1 MMGKDIRWHQRFSN
15 YNKALAQL
23 EKAVRLSKERE
34 LSDLEQQGIIQAFEY
49 THELAWNTMKD
60 YFEYQGDSSIKGSR
74 DATRAAFKA
83 EIITNGE
90 DWMDM
95 IRSRNKT
102 SHTYN
107 QETADEI
114 YEAIVDH
121 YFEVFKQF
129 QQKMEGIR
137 SGEQGEIFSE
147 EL

>member
-1 MMGKDIRWHQRFSN
+1 MKKEIRWQQRFSN

-23 EKAVRLSKERE
+23 EKAVKLSKERE

-60 YFEYQGDSSIKGSR
+60 YFEYQGDSSINGSR

-114 YEAIVDH
+114 YKAIVDH
-121 YFEVFKQF
+121 YFEAFKKKKK
-129 QQKMEGIR
+129 KMEGIR

>member
-1 MMGKDIRWHQRFSN
+1 MKKDIRWQQRFSN

-23 EKAVRLSKERE
+23 EKAVKLSKERE

-60 YFEYQGDSSIKGSR
+60 YFEYQGDRSIKGSR

-121 YFEVFKQF
+121 YFEAFKQF

>member
-1 MMGKDIRWHQRFSN
+1 MGKDIRWHQRFSN

>member
-1 MMGKDIRWHQRFSN
+1 MMEKDIRWQQRFSN
-15 YNKALAQL
+15 FNKAFAQL
-23 EKAVRLSKERE
+23 AKAVKLSKERQ
-34 LSDLEQQGIIQAFEY
+34 LSDLEQQGIIQSFEF
-49 THELAWNTMKD
+49 THELAWNTIKD

-74 DATRAAFKA
+74 DATRTAFKTG
-83 EIITNGE
+83 IITNGE

-95 IRSRNKT
+95 IRGRNKS

-114 YEAIVDH
+114 FEAIKDHYYEA
-121 YFEVFKQF
+121 FKQF
-129 QQKMEGIR
+129 QRKMKSIR

>member
-1 MMGKDIRWHQRFSN
+1 MVNEDIRWHQRFSN
-15 YNKALAQL
+15 FNKALAQL
-23 EKAVRLSKERE
+23 GKAVKLSEERRLSE
-34 LSDLEQQGIIQAFEY
+34 LEQQGIIQSFEY
-49 THELAWNTMKD
+49 THELAWNTLKD

-83 EIITNGE
+83 DIITNGE

-95 IRSRNKT
+95 IRSRNKS

-121 YFEVFKQF
+121 YYKAFKQF
-129 QQKMEGIR
+129 QRKMEGIR
-137 SGEQGEIFSE
+137 SGEQGEIFSK

>member
-1 MMGKDIRWHQRFSN
+1 MEKDIRWQQRLSN

-23 EKAVRLSKERE
+23 EEAVKLSKERK

-60 YFEYQGDSSIKGSR
+60 YFEYQGDSSIKGFR

-83 EIITNGE
+83 KIITNGE
-90 DWMDM
+90 EWMDM

-114 YEAIVDH
+114 FNAIVD
-121 YFEVFKQF
+121 YYYRAFKQF
-129 QQKMEGIR
+129 QQKMEEIENSER
-137 SGEQGEIFSE
+137 GETFSK

>member
-1 MMGKDIRWHQRFSN
+1 MEKDIRWQQRLSN

-23 EKAVRLSKERE
+23 EKAVQLSKERK

-83 EIITNGE
+83 DLITDGE
-90 DWMDM
+90 NWMDM

-114 YEAIVDH
+114 FKAIVGH
-121 YFEVFKQF
+121 YYGAFKQF
-129 QQKMEGIR
+129 QQKMEEIK
-137 SGEQGEIFSE
+137 SGEQGEIFSK

>member
-1 MMGKDIRWHQRFSN
+1 MRKDIRWQQRLSN

-23 EKAVRLSKERE
+23 EEAVKLSKERK

-60 YFEYQGDSSIKGSR
+60 YFEYQGDSSIKGFR

-83 EIITNGE
+83 KIITNGE
-90 DWMDM
+90 EWMDM
-95 IRSRNKT
+95 IRSRSKT

-114 YEAIVDH
+114 FNAIVD
-121 YFEVFKQF
+121 YYYRAFKQF
-129 QQKMEGIR
+129 QQKMEEIENSER
-137 SGEQGEIFSE
+137 GETFSK

>member
-1 MMGKDIRWHQRFSN
+1 MGKDIRWQQRFSN

-23 EKAVRLSKERE
+23 EKAVKLSKERE

-90 DWMDM
+90 VWMDM

-114 YEAIVDH
+114 YEAILDH
-121 YFEVFKQF
+121 YYEAFKQF

-137 SGEQGEIFSE
+137 SGEQGEIFNE

>member
-1 MMGKDIRWHQRFSN
+1 MEKDIRWQQRFSN
-15 YNKALAQL
+15 FNKAFAQL
-23 EKAVRLSKERE
+23 EKAVKLSKERQ
-34 LSDLEQQGIIQAFEY
+34 LSDLEQQGIIQSFEY

-74 DATRAAFKA
+74 DATRAAFKTG
-83 EIITNGE
+83 IITNGE

-95 IRSRNKT
+95 IRSRNKS

-114 YEAIVDH
+114 FEAIQDHYYEA
-121 YFEVFKQF
+121 FKQF
-129 QQKMEGIR
+129 QRKMESIR

>member
-1 MMGKDIRWHQRFSN
+1 MKKDIRWQQRFSN
-15 YNKALAQL
+15 YNKALGQL
-23 EKAVRLSKERE
+23 EKAVHLSKERE

-60 YFEYQGDSSIKGSR
+60 YFEYQGDSSIRGSR

-83 EIITNGE
+83 EMITNGE

-102 SHTYN
+102 SDTYN

-114 YEAIVDH
+114 FKAIVDH
-121 YFEVFKQF
+121 YYVAFKQF
-129 QQKMEGIR
+129 QQKMEEIKR
-137 SGEQGEIFSE
+137 GEQGEIFST

>member
-1 MMGKDIRWHQRFSN
+1 MEKDIRWQQRLSN

-23 EKAVRLSKERE
+23 EEAVKLSRERK

-74 DATRAAFKA
+74 DAARAAFKV

-90 DWMDM
+90 EWMDM

-114 YEAIVDH
+114 FNAIVDH
-121 YFEVFKQF
+121 YYKAFKQF
-129 QQKMEGIR
+129 QQKMEEIK
-137 SGEQGEIFSE
+137 SGEQGEI
-147 EL
+147 L

>member
-1 MMGKDIRWHQRFSN
+1 MEKDIRWQQRLSN
-15 YNKALAQL
+15 YNKAFAQL
-23 EKAVRLSKERE
+23 EKAVKLSRERK

-74 DATRAAFKA
+74 DATRAAFKV

-90 DWMDM
+90 EWMDM

-114 YEAIVDH
+114 FNAIVDH
-121 YFEVFKQF
+121 YYKAFKQF
-129 QQKMEGIR
+129 QQKMKEIK
-137 SGEQGEIFSE
+137 SGEQGEI
-147 EL
+147 L

>member
-1 MMGKDIRWHQRFSN
+1 MCGLFEVE
-15 YNKALAQL
+15 
-23 EKAVRLSKERE
+23 EKIAAIFLVIY
-34 LSDLEQQGIIQAFEY
+34 DL
-49 THELAWNTMKD
+49 
-60 YFEYQGDSSIKGSR
+60 GDSSIEGSR
-74 DATRAAFKA
+74 DVTRAAFKA

-102 SHTYN
+102 NHTYN

-114 YEAIVDH
+114 YKAIVDH
-121 YFEVFKQF
+121 YYEAFKQF

>member
-1 MMGKDIRWHQRFSN
+1 MRKDIRWQQRLSN

-23 EKAVRLSKERE
+23 EEAVKLSKERK

-83 EIITNGE
+83 KIITNGE
-90 DWMDM
+90 EWMDM
-95 IRSRNKT
+95 IRSRSKT

-114 YEAIVDH
+114 FNAIVD
-121 YFEVFKQF
+121 YYYRAFKQF
-129 QQKMEGIR
+129 QQKMKEIE
-137 SGEQGEIFSE
+137 SGERGETFSK

>member
-1 MMGKDIRWHQRFSN
+1 MEKDIRWQQRFSN
-15 YNKALAQL
+15 FKKALAQL
-23 EKAVRLSKERE
+23 EKAVKLSEERT
-34 LSDLEQQGIIQAFEY
+34 LSDLEQQGIIQSFEY
-49 THELAWNTMKD
+49 THELAWNTLKD

-95 IRSRNKT
+95 IRSRNKST
-102 SHTYN
+102 HTYN

-121 YFEVFKQF
+121 YYEAFKQF
-129 QQKMEGIR
+129 QRKMEDML
-137 SGEQGEIFSE
+137 SGEKGEIFNE

>member
-1 MMGKDIRWHQRFSN
+1 MEKDIRWQQRFLN
-15 YNKALAQL
+15 FNKALAQL
-23 EKAVRLSKERE
+23 EKAVKLSKERA
-34 LSDLEQQGIIQAFEY
+34 LSDLEQQGIIQSFEY

-95 IRSRNKT
+95 IRSRNKST
-102 SHTYN
+102 HTYN

-114 YEAIVDH
+114 YEAIVGH
-121 YFEVFKQF
+121 YYEAFRQF
-129 QQKMEGIR
+129 QRKMEDML
-137 SGEQGEIFSE
+137 SGEKGEIFSE

>member
-1 MMGKDIRWHQRFSN
+1 MKKDIRWHQRFSN

-23 EKAVRLSKERE
+23 AKAVKLSKERA

-102 SHTYN
+102 NHTYN

-114 YEAIVDH
+114 YKAIVDH
-121 YFEVFKQF
+121 YYEAFKQF